1 MGDTFAEILRPRA
14 IKLKIFIAIPAGN
27 RVGTCY
33 QVNQAYEAA
42 GQLRAEFPN
51 QRLEVIDSL
60 CSSSGYGLLVDGAA
74 DLRDAGKSMDETIDW
89 VMAWRKRVHHQ
100 FYSTDLKYFRR
111 GENKKQETARDP
123 KRIGAVSCLHA
134 KQNGL
139 L

>member
-1 MGDTFAEILRPRA
+1 MGDTFAEILRPSA